1 MNEKHHNATKP
12 RRAARRAGVR
22 LQIRDIHILEALV
35 ERRCETL
42 DYLHEHFFAGL
53 SRKRALGRLRDLE
66 RAGLIHREGDIWLW
80 DRYGPVSIY
89 HLTKG
94 AKEVLEVRSALG
106 DQLRGRSFRSLWVD
120 VCWPK
125 QIAINRI
132 GDWLGTQLMPEPLF
146 TGVDPWRR
154 HWSRP
159 DAIYQAAE
167 RDREGRDHVYVV
179 ADFGGITPDRQ
190 VGTAKAFLDDRKA
203 RSLLHISPTDY
214 LCDIATANLREALS
228 YDECQRLQFL
238 TIEMIREGGWLDPGT
253 QPQGGHSWQA
263 RTRPYR

>member
-1 MNEKHHNATKP
+1 MNTNTTKTGPP
-12 RRAARRAGVR
+12 RNRAGVR
-22 LQIRDIHILEALV
+22 LQVRDIHILEALV

-53 SRKRALGRLRDLE
+53 SRKRALGRLRDLQ
-66 RAGLIHREGDIWLW
+66 RAGLINRVGEMWLW
-80 DRYGPVSIY
+80 DLYGPVSIY

-132 GDWLGTQLMPEPLF
+132 GDWLGTQLLPEPLF
-146 TGVDPWRR
+146 TGADPWRR

-159 DAIYQAAE
+159 DSIYEAAE

-190 VGTAKAFLDDRKA
+190 VGMARAFLEDRNA
-203 RSLLHISPTDY
+203 RSMLHVSPTDY
-214 LCDIATANLREALS
+214 LREVATENLRRALS
-228 YDECQRLQFL
+228 YDGFERLQLL
-238 TIEMIREGGWLDPGT
+238 TIEMVREGGWLDPGT
-253 QPQGGHSWQA
+253 QPHGGHSWQA
-263 RTRPYR
+263 RARPQS

>member
-94 AKEVLEVRSALG
+94 AKQVLEVRSALG
-106 DQLRGRSFRSLWVD
+106 DQLRGGSFRSLWVD

-132 GDWLGTQLMPEPLF
+132 GDWLGTQLLPEPLF
-146 TGVDPWRR
+146 TGADPWRR
-154 HWSRP
+154 H
-159 DAIYQAAE
+159 
-167 RDREGRDHVYVV
+167 
-179 ADFGGITPDRQ
+179 
-190 VGTAKAFLDDRKA
+190 
-203 RSLLHISPTDY
+203 
-214 LCDIATANLREALS
+214 
-228 YDECQRLQFL
+228 
-238 TIEMIREGGWLDPGT
+238 
-253 QPQGGHSWQA
+253 
-263 RTRPYR
+263 

>member
-1 MNEKHHNATKP
+1 MNEKHHNATKT
-12 RRAARRAGVR
+12 RKAGRRAGVR

-89 HLTKG
+89 HLTKD

-146 TGVDPWRR
+146 TGADPWRR

-190 VGTAKAFLDDRKA
+190 VGTAKAFLEDRKA

-228 YDECQRLQFL
+228 YDEFQRLQFL

-253 QPQGGHSWQA
+253 QPQGGHTWQA
-263 RTRPYR
+263 RTRSSR